1 MTAPQAVSGNPFVVS
16 APDPSLPLSIR
27 GMSKAYE
34 GKAVLDAL
42 DLDVPAGTVLGL
54 LGRNGAGKSTLMECA
69 LGLRGMELGQARLF
83 GEDAMQLTD
92 ATRARLGYVPQ
103 DSGIFEWM
111 TAGQL
116 LEYFASFYP
125 RWNTA
130 KVDMLLARWGIERNK
145 SINKM
150 SGGQKQRLSIIRAL
164 APDPELLVLDEP
176 VAALDPAGRRDFLRE
191 LVDSVERGT
200 TIIFSTHILTDLE
213 RIAMDV
219 AFLREGKISVQAP
232 LDELIDQARRVTG
245 PASVLTGKMPRTV
258 LSSQRLPDGQ
268 LSAVVQ
274 VDSRSEAELANLVPQ
289 GVRIDRVGLEDLFVE
304 LTQ

>member
-1 MTAPQAVSGNPFVVS
+1 MNAVLNQAPGPGLGQTA
-16 APDPSLPLSIR
+16 PLSIR
-27 GMSKAYE
+27 GLTKMYE
-34 GKAVLDAL
+34 GKLVLDEL
-42 DLDVPAGTVLGL
+42 NLEVPAGTVLGL

-69 LGLRGMELGQARLF
+69 LGLRDFARGEVSLF
-83 GEDAMQLTD
+83 GEDPMKLSD

-103 DSGIFEWM
+103 DSSIFEWL
-111 TAGQL
+111 TAGQML
-116 LEYFASFYP
+116 DYFASFYP

-130 KVDMLLARWGIERNK
+130 KVDALMQRWGIERGK
-145 SINKM
+145 GISKL

-219 AFLREGKISVQAP
+219 AFLRNGKVAVQAP
-232 LDELIDQARRVTG
+232 LDELIDAARRITG
-245 PASVLTGKMPRTV
+245 PATV
-258 LSSQRLPDGQ
+258 LR
-268 LSAVVQ
+268 SAVSGAAVLSHDTLPGQ
-274 VDSRSEAELANLVPQ
+274 QASSIVRMDAALERRLAAAAGEGL
-289 GVRIDRVGLEDLFVE
+289 RIETVGLEDIFVE
-304 LTQ
+304 LTK